1 LFACPRAAYGDPMHE
16 VAARILREFR
26 RVAVV
31 GISDRPERD
40 SHRVAAYL
48 QQAGYVV
55 IPVNPTV
62 SHVLG
67 VPCWSSLREA
77 PGPIEV
83 VDVFRRSALV
93 PPVVDEA
100 IAVGARAIW
109 MQDGVVHE
117 EAAARARAAGILV
130 VMNRCML
137 RDHASG
143 LAGLP
148 RTDP

>member
-1 LFACPRAAYGDPMHE
+1 MDA

-48 QQAGYVV
+48 QRVGYTIV
-55 IPVNPTV
+55 PVNPNVTTV
-62 SHVLG
+62 FGLR
-67 VPCWSSLREA
+67 CWPSLEAA

-83 VDVFRRSALV
+83 VDVFRRSELV
-93 PPVVDEA
+93 EPVVDAA
-100 IAVGARAIW
+100 IAVGAKAVW
-109 MQDGVVHE
+109 MQDGVVNE
-117 EAAARARAAGILV
+117 RAAAKARAAGLLV
-130 VMNRCML
+130 VMDRCML

-143 LAGLP
+143 LAD
-148 RTDP
+148 RA

>member
-1 LFACPRAAYGDPMHE
+1 MSTAEAT
-16 VAARILREFR
+16 AARILRTFR
-26 RVAVV
+26 RIAVV
-31 GISDRPERD
+31 GISPRPERD

-48 QQAGYVV
+48 RDVGYEIV
-55 IPVNPTV
+55 PVNPTIGE
-62 SHVLG
+62 VLG
-67 VPCWSSLREA
+67 LRCWPTLSAA

-117 EAAARARAAGILV
+117 DAAAKARAAGLLV
-130 VMNRCML
+130 VMDRCML
-137 RDHASG
+137 RDHMAG
-143 LAGLP
+143 LADG
-148 RTDP
+148 